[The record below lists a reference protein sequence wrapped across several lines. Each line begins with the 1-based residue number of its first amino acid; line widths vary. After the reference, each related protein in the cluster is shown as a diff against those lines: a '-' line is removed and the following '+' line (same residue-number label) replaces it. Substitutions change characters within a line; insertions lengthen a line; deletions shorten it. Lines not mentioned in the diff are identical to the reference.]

1 MKRMKLI
8 SSTSVSL
15 FLYYYWHQN
24 CFFTLIFALNL
35 STVQRLPRIWIQP
48 QVAVQDS
55 VHSTIRYRFMRRG
68 GKKESEF
75 LGRDWLIKPLA
86 CSQIIETF
94 GLSYSPRTWAQ
105 SWDGSW
111 MKTSTWVDVKSSL
124 RPADSFT
131 VRAARSQSFQ
141 QIYCC
146 IAESCRTKNRVEGRK
161 SIWAQSSLTWTHG
174 HSDNSDLHMHGLFG
188 TSFFLKKAKTLFNL
202 SKQLSCKATF
212 GLWQVCFLW
221 ESQPIFRTWTT
232 LKLGSDGASEGQS
245 CSASPPNPLI
255 SLPQLLLATTPP
267 SETQCVLHSVSQG
280 LVLGHILLGLYE
292 TPVGQTIKHFRRRTG
307 G

>member
-1 MKRMKLI
+1 MKRVKLI

-94 GLSYSPRTWAQ
+94 GLSYSPRTWAE
-105 SWDGSW
+105 SWAESW

-174 HSDNSDLHMHGLFG
+174 HSDNSDRVKYFTHARTVWDFFFFKESENTIQLIKTTFLSGNIRTLTSLF
-188 TSFFLKKAKTLFNL
+188 SLRVAAYFQSVDN
-202 SKQLSCKATF
+202 SKIRQRRGIRGSVL
-212 GLWQVCFLW
+212 QCF
-221 ESQPIFRTWTT
+221 S
-232 LKLGSDGASEGQS
+232 S
-245 CSASPPNPLI
+245 
-255 SLPQLLLATTPP
+255 
-267 SETQCVLHSVSQG
+267 
-280 LVLGHILLGLYE
+280 
-292 TPVGQTIKHFRRRTG
+292 
-307 G
+307 